1 MKKRRRKSE
10 FKRTVEYLCTR
21 KRILSLI
28 VGVLSVAVA
37 AAYIVLSV
45 ACIFNIDNV
54 KESVKGLWGFKYI
67 ANVGLY
73 TLFSVLGIILFFV
86 LGLYRGMMSYFYFK
100 IYGCDVKFFKER
112 LRDTILFSAFSFVM
126 AGIYFFL
133 YAKEGFSFP
142 FLTSGVLL
150 TGAVIYLIFGIV
162 PIIERIICSS
172 VVKAMERESRRKVPV
187 KEEIFD
193 ELETDAE
200 NEVQKTMFKN
210 GKSETFPKAVKTGEK
225 DEKNNGSDEFNDVF
239 DHSEEDRITKN
250 YGKAAGRLARKFKDI
265 EDDED

>member
-1 MKKRRRKSE
+1 MKKRKSE
-10 FKRTVEYLCTR
+10 FKRTMEYLCTR
-21 KRILSLI
+21 KRLISLL

-100 IYGCDVKFFKER
+100 LYSCEVKFYKER
-112 LRDTILFSAFSFVM
+112 LRDIILFSAFSVVM
-126 AGIYFFL
+126 SGVYFFL
-133 YAKEGFSFP
+133 YTKDGFSFP
-142 FLTSGVLL
+142 FLTSGVLM
-150 TGAVIYLIFGIV
+150 TGAIAYLVIGIL
-162 PIIERIICSS
+162 PIAERIICSS
-172 VVKAMERESRRKVPV
+172 VVKAMEKDSLGKVPV

-193 ELETDAE
+193 ELETDADK
-200 NEVQKTMFKN
+200 QIKKAMFKN
-210 GKSETFPKAVKTGEK
+210 SKDKTATSTTSSETAKVENVTET
-225 DEKNNGSDEFNDVF
+225 NDPF

-265 EDDED
+265 DDDED

>member
-1 MKKRRRKSE
+1 MKKRKSE
-10 FKRTVEYLCTR
+10 FKRTMEYLCTR
-21 KRILSLI
+21 KRIISLL
-28 VGVLSVAVA
+28 VGVLSVAIA

-100 IYGCDVKFFKER
+100 LYSCEVKFYKER
-112 LRDTILFSAFSFVM
+112 LRDIILFSAFSIAMSGV
-126 AGIYFFL
+126 YFFL

-142 FLTSGVLL
+142 FLTSGVLM
-150 TGAVIYLIFGIV
+150 TGAIAYLIIGIL
-162 PIIERIICSS
+162 PLTERLICSS
-172 VVKAMERESRRKVPV
+172 VVKAMEKESLGKVPV

-193 ELETDAE
+193 ELETDADKQ
-200 NEVQKTMFKN
+200 VKKTMFKN
-210 GKSETFPKAVKTGEK
+210 GKGESVTAKLAEKPANIDKKAEESAKT
-225 DEKNNGSDEFNDVF
+225 DDPF

-265 EDDED
+265 DDDED

>member
-1 MKKRRRKSE
+1 MKKRKRKSE
-10 FKRTVEYLCTR
+10 FKRTMEYLCTR

-28 VGVLSVAVA
+28 VGILSVAVA

-100 IYGCDVKFFKER
+100 IYGGDVKFYKER
-112 LRDTILFSAFSFVM
+112 LRDIILFSAFSLVM
-126 AGIYFFL
+126 VGIYFFL
-133 YAKEGFSFP
+133 YAKDGFSFP

-150 TGAVIYLIFGIV
+150 TGAIVYLIFAIV
-162 PIIERIICSS
+162 PVIERIICSS
-172 VVKAMERESRRKVPV
+172 VVKAMERESRKKVPV

-200 NEVQKTMFKN
+200 KEVQKTMFKN
-210 GKSETFPKAVKTGEK
+210 GRAEVIPKSAETSEK
-225 DEKNNGSDEFNDVF
+225 DDKNKENEELNDVF

-265 EDDED
+265 DDDED

>member
-1 MKKRRRKSE
+1 MKKRKSE

-21 KRILSLI
+21 KRIISFL
-28 VGVLSVAVA
+28 VGVLSVAIA

-100 IYGCDVKFFKER
+100 LYSCEVKFYKER
-112 LRDTILFSAFSFVM
+112 LRDIILFSAFSIAMSGV
-126 AGIYFFL
+126 YLFL
-133 YAKEGFSFP
+133 YAKNGFSFP

-150 TGAVIYLIFGIV
+150 TGAIAYLIIGIL
-162 PIIERIICSS
+162 PLAERLICSS
-172 VVKAMERESRRKVPV
+172 VFKTMERESLGKVPV

-193 ELETDAE
+193 ELETDADKQ
-200 NEVQKTMFKN
+200 VKKTMFKN
-210 GKSETFPKAVKTGEK
+210 KKSDLSTTTAFAEAVKSEEEAEASAK
-225 DEKNNGSDEFNDVF
+225 SNDLF

-265 EDDED
+265 DDDED